1 MIQAFLS
8 GIFKLIIALVNL
20 LLSPI
25 DTLITSLL
33 PDVSSGLNAF
43 NSLIDYVINFIGYVV
58 DMSGLSSTAI
68 NLIIIYFTFIF
79 ASRPVIYIIKLA
91 IKWYESL
98 KP

>member
-1 MIQAFLS
+1 MIQALLS

-79 ASRPVIYIIKLA
+79 ASRPVIYVIKLA

>member
-1 MIQAFLS
+1 MIQALLS

-68 NLIIIYFTFIF
+68 NLIILYFTFIF